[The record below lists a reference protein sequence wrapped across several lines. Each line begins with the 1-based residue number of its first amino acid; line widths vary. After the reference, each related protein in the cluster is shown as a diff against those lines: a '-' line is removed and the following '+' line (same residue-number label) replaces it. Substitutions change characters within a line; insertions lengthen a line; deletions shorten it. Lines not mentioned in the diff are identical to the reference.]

1 MSSIETVASTLF
13 PECWY
18 VPERAAEPRAHLYW
32 CRERAARVHHRISG
46 PNEVE
51 TYFDRLVAY
60 PDVKSEPVNQLEE
73 QVLRLQREL
82 RHAEPKGS
90 AYEIGVS
97 EPGDLRIQRPGKD
110 RRMMSFP
117 CLSRISLTLHTNAI
131 HLTALYR
138 NQGFLR
144 KAYGNYVGLARL
156 ARFFAREAGVGVDV
170 VDLVEFQH
178 NLLLGGPR
186 WLRKLFTEAEIAAA
200 KGQPERLGTR
210 FAAKKAVVKALGT
223 GFRAEVSARCV
234 EIVSDP
240 EGRPR
245 VVLAGAAAVAASA
258 MEVGEVRVSMSQ
270 EGGCAVAVALAVS
283 SE

>member
-1 MSSIETVASTLF
+1 MKAIEETTFSVGWLRAVEHLLGVPKGKDVNVVVGFSTITEDPGIRAVLDSFLDTKNVSSIETVASTLF

-46 PNEVE
+46 PHEVE

-60 PDVKSEPVNQLEE
+60 PGTKSDPVNQLEE
-73 QVLRLQREL
+73 QVLRLQRGL
-82 RHAEPKGS
+82 RHAGPKSS

-117 CLSRISLTLHTNAI
+117 CLSHISLTLHTNAI

-138 NQGFLR
+138 NQGFFR

-156 ARFFAREAGVGVDV
+156 ARFFAREVGVGVGEIV
-170 VDLVEFQH
+170 CVASHANVERNVAGQRALELLVADC
-178 NLLLGGPR
+178 
-186 WLRKLFTEAEIAAA
+186 WAAA
-200 KGQPERLGTR
+200 GSTGGLREVDR
-210 FAAKKAVVKALGT
+210 AA
-223 GFRAEVSARCV
+223 
-234 EIVSDP
+234 
-240 EGRPR
+240 
-245 VVLAGAAAVAASA
+245 
-258 MEVGEVRVSMSQ
+258 
-270 EGGCAVAVALAVS
+270 
-283 SE
+283 